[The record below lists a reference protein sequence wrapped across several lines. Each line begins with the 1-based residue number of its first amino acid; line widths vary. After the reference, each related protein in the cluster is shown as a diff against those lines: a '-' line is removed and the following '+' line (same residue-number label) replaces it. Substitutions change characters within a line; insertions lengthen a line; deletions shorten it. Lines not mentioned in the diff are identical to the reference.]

1 MIGLLQL
8 FAFPCLVVFQNYH
21 FSISE
26 HQTLGPEKIFLKPGH
41 RGDPEGRLQP
51 ELGLPVAERTK
62 AL

>member
-1 MIGLLQL
+1 M
-8 FAFPCLVVFQNYH
+8 VVFQNYH
-21 FSISE
+21 SFLLFPITE
-26 HQTLGPEKIFLKPGH
+26 HQTLGPKKIFLKPGH